1 MTKFRTSYGDADMV
15 DGHVRAAQRHNKRGS
30 QQIMLILI
38 VRSAILAADVLVQIN
53 LKIIKGGEPI

>member
-1 MTKFRTSYGDADMV
+1 MAMPIWLMAMR
-15 DGHVRAAQRHNKRGS
+15 RRQRHNKRGS
-30 QQIMLILI
+30 QQIMPILI